1 MEHHQ
6 FNPVPRLWRFHLI
19 YLIVTLALSWSIYP
33 HPTSLSVLVISSLCV
48 SGIWCDLQDQHTS
61 AHILA
66 VVIGLGTPVVLLTR
80 IVPYQTILF
89 LCCLIAFF
97 FLLRDHLF

>member
-1 MEHHQ
+1 MEHQ
-6 FNPVPRLWRFHLI
+6 FDPIPRLWRFHLI

-33 HPTSLSVLVISSLCV
+33 HPTSLSILIVSALCL
-48 SGIWCDLQDQHTS
+48 SGIWCDLQDEHTS
-61 AHILA
+61 THILA

-89 LCCLIAFF
+89 LSCLIGLF
-97 FLLRDHLF
+97 FLLREYFF